1 MTRAGAVYVGNDAE
15 IEFERRSGSTTA
27 KLKRSNTTANRDRF
41 SFRWADSVLQTGD
54 RVRISRID
62 KGYGE
67 APASIPARSSG
78 QRDFFPPNFNEDSN
92 LGPYKNLVLQEGVF
106 TNSIEHY
113 CYVDELGRVYLYD
126 TLTNALNQ
134 RGGPTG
140 RVQLTQGYVFDWEQ
154 DYNEIKD
161 TFSEPYQTIK
171 LELREDNFRTFA
183 KCLSYELT
191 TNKDTID
198 CTTLGEYYY
207 KQWENGLIGG
217 QGTITA
223 LWDEQI
229 VEGTKCS
236 DPYTTDRTNELA
248 AYFAKLILRIEI
260 GAGFTG
266 KFYLKPRDNQRQ
278 PPEDRWGVWWQAD
291 CVCTNVA
298 VQATADALLQA
309 RIEFVTTGRFQLE
322 IAARP

>member
-1 MTRAGAVYVGNDAE
+1 MARAGAVYVGNDAE

-27 KLKRSNTTANRDRF
+27 KLLRSNTTPKKDRF
-41 SFRWADSVLQTGD
+41 SFDYADSVLQTGD

-62 KGYGE
+62 KE
-67 APASIPARSSG
+67 SG
-78 QRDFFPPNFNEDSN
+78 GS
-92 LGPYKNLVLQEGVF
+92 PYKDLVLQDGVS

-134 RGGPTG
+134 RGGSTG
-140 RVQLTQGYVFDWEQ
+140 RIQLTNGSVDDWER
-154 DYNEIKD
+154 DYNEKKD
-161 TFSEPYQTIK
+161 TFGEPYQTIK
-171 LELREDNFRTFA
+171 LELREDNFRPFA

-198 CTTLGEYYY
+198 CTTLGEYFY

-223 LWDEQI
+223 FWDEQI
-229 VEGTKCS
+229 VESTKCS
-236 DPYTTDRTNELA
+236 DPYTTDRTDELA
-248 AYFAKLILRIEI
+248 AYFAKLILRIQI

-309 RIEFVTTGRFQLE
+309 RIEFVTTGLFQLE
-322 IAARP
+322 IAARPTA